1 MSTLI
6 AHLSLPEMKKKKEG
20 KEEKEEKEEQEDDD
34 DDDDDDDFQWLY
46 NTFGMGCT
54 VAETLAHHFVEGGYQ
69 FSFR

>member
-20 KEEKEEKEEQEDDD
+20 KEEKEEQE

>member
-20 KEEKEEKEEQEDDD
+20 KEEKEEKEEQE
-34 DDDDDDDFQWLY
+34 DDDDDFQWLY

>member
-20 KEEKEEKEEQEDDD
+20 KEEKEEKEEQEDD